1 MLGIMS
7 TDHGVTGSLPS
18 GPKENPEVL
27 RVKQADYIV
36 IAKVA
41 QEVAQSKL
49 DNGNRIIIKASNQDL
64 SNQAKSLVLESL
76 KRVDQIDRFSSSIN
90 TF

>member
-1 MLGIMS
+1 MS

-18 GPKENPEVL
+18 SPKENPEFL
-27 RVKQADYIV
+27 RVKQADYVV
-36 IAKVA
+36 ITKVA
-41 QEVAQSKL
+41 QELAQSKL
-49 DNGNRIIIKASNQDL
+49 NNGDRITIKTSDQDL

>member
-1 MLGIMS
+1 MS

-18 GPKENPEVL
+18 GPKENPEFL
-27 RVKQADYIV
+27 RVKQADFVV

-41 QEVAQSKL
+41 EEVAQSKL
-49 DNGNRIIIKASNQDL
+49 DNGDRITIKTSNQDL
-64 SNQAKSLVLESL
+64 SNQAKSLVLERL

>member
-1 MLGIMS
+1 MS

-18 GPKENPEVL
+18 GSKENPEFL
-27 RVKQADYIV
+27 RVKQADFVV

-41 QEVAQSKL
+41 EEVAQSTL
-49 DNGNRIIIKASNQDL
+49 DNGDRKKIKSSNQDL
-64 SNQAKSLVLESL
+64 SNQAKSLVLERL

-90 TF
+90 NF